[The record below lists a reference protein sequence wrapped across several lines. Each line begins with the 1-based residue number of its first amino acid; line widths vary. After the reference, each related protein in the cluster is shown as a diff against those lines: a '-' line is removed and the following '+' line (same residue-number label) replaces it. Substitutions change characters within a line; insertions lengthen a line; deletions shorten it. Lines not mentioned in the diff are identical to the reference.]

1 MNSYLIIGSNS
12 FSGSNFINYL
22 LNKGS
27 TVIGISRSKE
37 INPEYLKYKDN
48 DKIKNFKFIQCNLTQ
63 TKKIIKIIKKYKTNV
78 IVNFAAQGMVEQS
91 WENPIDWYETN
102 IIYTISL
109 IEKLSRIK
117 FVNRFVQFSTPEV
130 YGNTK
135 KWVRENSKF
144 NPSTPYAISRACS
157 DMHLNILNKYKGF
170 PFIITRTA
178 NVYGP
183 HQQLYRVLPK
193 LIIKC
198 LNKKKFY
205 IDGKGNSERSFIFID
220 DVNEALYKII
230 KKGKSGGTYH
240 ISTNNLI
247 SIKKLAL
254 LVCKKLN
261 ADQKFIIRHT
271 KERLGKDMYYK
282 LRSNQIR
289 RDFNWKEKVKL
300 EEGIEKTIIW
310 IKKNYKNFNK
320 QKLSYLHKK

>member
-37 INPEYLKYKDN
+37 INCEYLKYKDN
-48 DKIKNFKFIQCNLTQ
+48 NKIKNFKFIQCNLSQ
-63 TKKIIKIIKKYKTNV
+63 TKKIIKIIKKYKIGV

-117 FVNRFVQFSTPEV
+117 FVKRFVQFSTPEV
-130 YGNTK
+130 YGSTK

-157 DMHLNILNKYKGF
+157 DMHLSILNKYKRF

-183 HQQLYRVLPK
+183 HQQMYRVLPK

-198 LNKKKFY
+198 LNKKKFN

-230 KKGKSGGTYH
+230 KKGKSGRTYH

-261 ADQKFIIRHT
+261 T
-271 KERLGKDMYYK
+271 DMYYK
-282 LRSNQIR
+282 LKSNQIR
-289 RDFNWKEKVKL
+289 KDFNWKEKVKL